1 MQPERVGAHPRLS
14 CTEPREPQ
22 TPHLVASLCL
32 PPKSPL
38 HPKASLHPETPLLH
52 PKAPLSLHPKTPPS
66 LHTQGNSENKGRL
79 RTRTLGSGAASS
91 PPPHRPHPPGPA
103 LHPKA
108 PLLQHPTAP
117 LPLHPKASLLQ
128 PKAPLPL
135 HPKAP
140 LLHPK
145 AQLSAKTQLSCAAL
159 FSCLLCLLCLLPFQ
173 SATNW
178 RQQQALPQA
187 ESL

>member
-22 TPHLVASLCL
+22 TQHLVASLYL

-52 PKAPLSLHPKTPPS
+52 PKAPLSLHPKTQPS

-108 PLLQHPTAP
+108 PLL
-117 LPLHPKASLLQ
+117 
-128 PKAPLPL
+128 
-135 HPKAP
+135 
-140 LLHPK
+140 HPK

-159 FSCLLCLLCLLPFQ
+159 FSCLLCLLCLLPYQ
-173 SATNW
+173 SATHW